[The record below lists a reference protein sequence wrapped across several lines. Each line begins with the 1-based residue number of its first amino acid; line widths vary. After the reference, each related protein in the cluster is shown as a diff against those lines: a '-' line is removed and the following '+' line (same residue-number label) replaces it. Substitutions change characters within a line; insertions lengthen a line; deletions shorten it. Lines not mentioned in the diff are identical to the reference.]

1 MNSPADSRTMTPMTP
16 AAKPMPRAADVDN
29 WIGCAELEGHSDDV
43 VGVDADDVWVDVD
56 MAGSVPKR
64 I

>member
-1 MNSPADSRTMTPMTP
+1 MTPMTP